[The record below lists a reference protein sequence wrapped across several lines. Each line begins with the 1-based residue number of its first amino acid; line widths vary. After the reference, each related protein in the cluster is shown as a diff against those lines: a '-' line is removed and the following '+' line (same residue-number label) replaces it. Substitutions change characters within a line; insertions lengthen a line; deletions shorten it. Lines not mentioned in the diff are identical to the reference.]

1 MRVLSFDIGI
11 KTLSFA
17 VFDTSASDPLVDWKI
32 FNMCERQAVEC
43 CHSDCKAPVKFEFA
57 DKIYCKR
64 HAKLVPGG
72 IMPTTRLSPTQ
83 LSKMNVDE
91 VLSVAR
97 DLGCAP
103 TTRNTKKAAI
113 AAVRAHYDQHTL
125 VNYEPPKAADIDM
138 ITFAQIIQRD
148 LRTMLPSSLEGY
160 IALIENQLGPTA
172 VRMRCIQAMLTMHLL
187 HEGCTDIQYVS
198 PRRKLEGMEVDT
210 SSYTARK
217 KAARDAVPSALQELR
232 CDKRWLAYFGTHKK
246 QDDLAD
252 ALLQGRWYL
261 KKNCPELRRT

>member
-1 MRVLSFDIGI
+1 MRVMSFDIGI

-17 VFDTSASDPLVDWKI
+17 VFDTTASDPLVDWKI
-32 FNMCERQAVEC
+32 FNMCERKVAEC
-43 CHSDCKAPVKFEFA
+43 GHSGCDAPVKYELG
-57 DKIYCKR
+57 DKMYCKR

-83 LSKMNVDE
+83 MSKMNVDE
-91 VLSVAR
+91 VLGVAR
-97 DLGCAP
+97 ELGCAP
-103 TTRNTKKAAI
+103 PDRKTKKAAI

-125 VNYEPPKAADIDM
+125 LNYEPPKASDVDM
-138 ITFAQIIQRD
+138 VTLAQTIQHD
-148 LRTMLPSSLEGY
+148 LRSMLPSSLEGY
-160 IALIENQLGPTA
+160 TALIENQLGPTA

-187 HEGCTDIQYVS
+187 HEGCTNIQYVS

-210 SSYTARK
+210 SSYGARK
-217 KAARDAVPSALQELR
+217 KAARDAVPAALLELR
-232 CDKRWLAYFGTHKK
+232 CDKRWLGYFKGHKK

-252 ALLQGRWYL
+252 AFLQGRWYL